1 MEIRPK
7 YDCLEF
13 SLSDSVEIKLL
24 YPSTPVLFRRND
36 GLPIKLAV
44 NSAVL
49 VRCAHGISQQL
60 LVKPSI
66 SWIIDGPAEQK
77 GAFKIGDADYAEY
90 HARDFG
96 ESAIYFPPSDIK
108 ESEIQI
114 RLLARGVCTT
124 TATMLVKLKRDGSMF
139 RADVS
144 VDQHPAKE
152 QPQKCGMCDIRVL
165 LEKQKAAI
173 QNDGYLMTDE
183 NIKLRSTDDG
193 RIWLQING
201 QKQLIKGLRPFS
213 SLSWDC
219 NIGKLTAKQGYD
231 VVYRTPAEK
240 DLSKSPALIT
250 LLEDGK
256 IIEQKKFWLLR
267 KPSVMHC

>member
-1 MEIRPK
+1 M
-7 YDCLEF
+7 EF
-13 SLSDSVEIKLL
+13 SLSDSIEVKLL
-24 YPSTPVLFRRND
+24 YPNNPVLFRRND

-44 NSAVL
+44 NAAVL
-49 VRCAHGISQQL
+49 VRCTHGISQQL
-60 LVKPSI
+60 LIRPSI
-66 SWIIDGPAEQK
+66 SWIIDGPAEQN

-90 HARDFG
+90 HSRDFG
-96 ESAIYFPPSDIK
+96 ESAIYFPPSDK
-108 ESEIQI
+108 SEIQI
-114 RLLARGVCTT
+114 RLLVRGVSTT
-124 TATMLVKLKRDGSMF
+124 TATMLVKLKRDGSMI

-144 VDQHPAKE
+144 VDQHSTKE
-152 QPQKCGMCDIRVL
+152 QPQKCSMCDIRVL

-193 RIWLQING
+193 RIWLQIND
-201 QKQLIKGLRPFS
+201 QKQLLKGLKPFS
-213 SLSWDC
+213 NLSWDC

-240 DLSKSPALIT
+240 DLSKSPAIIT

>member
-7 YDCLEF
+7 SACLEF
-13 SLSDSVEIKLL
+13 SLSDSVEVKLL

-44 NSAVL
+44 SAAIL

-60 LVKPSI
+60 LIKPSI
-66 SWIIDGPAEQK
+66 SWIIDGPAEQN

-96 ESAIYFPPSDIK
+96 ESAIYFPPSDK
-108 ESEIQI
+108 SEIQI
-114 RLLARGVCTT
+114 RLLVRGVCTT

-144 VDQHPAKE
+144 VGQQPAKE
-152 QPQKCGMCDIRVL
+152 QLQKCSMCDIHVL
-165 LEKQKAAI
+165 VEKQKAAI

-201 QKQLIKGLRPFS
+201 QKQLLKGLKPLA
-213 SLSWDC
+213 SLSWEC
-219 NIGKLTAKQGYD
+219 SIGKLTAKQGYD

-240 DLSKSPALIT
+240 DLSKSPAVIT
-250 LLEDGK
+250 LFEDGRLL
-256 IIEQKKFWLLR
+256 EQKKFWLLR